1 MRLETE
7 VKINVDE
14 ASLVEIRT
22 RLADLDALPVSKRTK
37 EENLLFDFPDR
48 RLEREGLLYGF
59 EPMARTACSP
69 SRGKLGLAE
78 EPVEK
83 LFLGKG
89 KRTRREREDPVK
101 VP

>member
-59 EPMARTACSP
+59 EPMARWYGWWRLNNFTA
-69 SRGKLGLAE
+69 
-78 EPVEK
+78 
-83 LFLGKG
+83 
-89 KRTRREREDPVK
+89 
-101 VP
+101 